1 MSNDIHFS
9 TFPSNECQALAMLYI
24 QSLDLSNLSP
34 EDIYDKYRDAY
45 ERIRNHRKEAN
56 KVKRVQTYGF

>member
-1 MSNDIHFS
+1 MSDDIHFS
-9 TFPSNECQALAMLYI
+9 TFPSNEYQALAMLYI

-45 ERIRNHRKEAN
+45 ERIRNHRKETN
-56 KVKRVQTYGF
+56 KTKVQTYSF